1 MFNSQKQ
8 ILPGSRVRYARAYLK
23 KSRVKKII
31 IIIYKSE

>member
-23 KSRVKKII
+23 KVEGEKKNNNNIQ
-31 IIIYKSE
+31 K